1 MEFGLIK
8 MDDFARIIFQNAVIK
23 EQIAQKLYLNMAQKA
38 KSEKVKQLFTKLAE
52 EEMLHEKLL
61 SKFDISI
68 VRKVNQ
74 GFLKDLN
81 LISDKK
87 EDLKTS
93 EINDIKQ
100 ALNFAIT
107 EEQKAYEDY
116 NKLVN
121 HLDFGEART
130 ALKEISLQELKH
142 RTMLQKLKLEFSDN
156 DWDSLN
162 IKVPDN

>member
-1 MEFGLIK
+1 
-8 MDDFARIIFQNAVIK
+8 MDDFAQVIFQNAVIK
-23 EQIAQKLYLNMAQKA
+23 EQLAQKLYLSMAQKA
-38 KSEKVKQLFTKLAE
+38 KSEKIKRLFTKLAE
-52 EEMLHEKLL
+52 EEILHEKLL

-68 VRKVNQ
+68 VKKVNQ
-74 GFLKDLN
+74 GFIKDLN
-81 LISDKK
+81 LIK
-87 EDLKTS
+87 ESKEELTEQDL
-93 EINDIKQ
+93 NDIKK
-100 ALNFAIT
+100 ALDFAIT

-130 ALKEISLQELKH
+130 ALKEIALQELKH
-142 RTMLQKLKLEFSDN
+142 RTILQKMKLSLTDN